1 MNFSNYWNAEVLRK
15 TIAEYGLWGPIL
27 FILLF
32 ALNTIAF
39 VPGTMMTL
47 AGGLIFG
54 LIDGTLYNLLGSTL
68 GITLS
73 FIIARYLAH
82 DWIMRKS
89 SKKLNAMM
97 ESLAKEGWH
106 YIAALRLIPMM
117 PFNLMNYA
125 VGFMP
130 IRFGQY
136 LLVSGLFMLPGTVAY
151 TYFGYLGGEAAARK
165 NHLIAKTF
173 IALLLLTILAF
184 LPLIIKKIHHKLHH
198 QCASSQ

>member
-1 MNFSNYWNAEVLRK
+1 MPITTKTSLKTLLSAVIIALIITMPLMFSNYWNAEVLRK

-32 ALNTIAF
+32 ALTTIAF

-125 VGFMP
+125 V
-130 IRFGQY
+130 
-136 LLVSGLFMLPGTVAY
+136 
-151 TYFGYLGGEAAARK
+151 
-165 NHLIAKTF
+165 
-173 IALLLLTILAF
+173 
-184 LPLIIKKIHHKLHH
+184 
-198 QCASSQ
+198 